1 MASQN
6 TVRERQSP
14 WFEAPG
20 GFKGAARSLA
30 RALGTDR
37 SAEAEPTFKPAI
49 PFGELHIFQ
58 TMYKHRSVANMLGLK
73 NPFYRAHDGR
83 LGATAVHEGRELVNF
98 ASYDYLGLNQEPA
111 VAEAA
116 KAAIDECGT
125 SVSASRLV
133 AGERMM
139 HRELER

>member
-30 RALGTDR
+30 RALGTNR
-37 SAEAEPTFKPAI
+37 PAEAEPTFKPAI

-58 TMYKHRSVANMLGLK
+58 TMNKHRSVANMFGLK

-111 VAEAA
+111 VAEANA
-116 KAAIDECGT
+116 WPNA
-125 SVSASRLV
+125 
-133 AGERMM
+133 
-139 HRELER
+139 